1 MDLIEA
7 IQKRRSIRRFTEEP
21 VPEAVIEKALDA
33 AILAPNSSNAQTWD
47 FYWVKSSDKKAK
59 LVEACFHQ
67 SAARTAQEI
76 VAFVAD
82 PGLWRRSTKP
92 LQKWVD
98 EVKAPKP
105 VVMYYHQ
112 LLPATYRYGPL
123 NVFGYA
129 KWLGASFAGL
139 MRPAPR
145 GPHTLGELQLV
156 SVKSAALAAE
166 NFVLAVTA
174 QGYQTCM
181 MEGFDEVRVK
191 TILGLPSTARVAM
204 CVAVGKE
211 SDRGTWGPQYRL
223 PRDWVIHKV

>member
-1 MDLIEA
+1 MDLFEA

-112 LLPATYRYGPL
+112 LLPATYRY
-123 NVFGYA
+123 
-129 KWLGASFAGL
+129 
-139 MRPAPR
+139 
-145 GPHTLGELQLV
+145 
-156 SVKSAALAAE
+156 
-166 NFVLAVTA
+166 
-174 QGYQTCM
+174 
-181 MEGFDEVRVK
+181 
-191 TILGLPSTARVAM
+191 
-204 CVAVGKE
+204 
-211 SDRGTWGPQYRL
+211 
-223 PRDWVIHKV
+223 